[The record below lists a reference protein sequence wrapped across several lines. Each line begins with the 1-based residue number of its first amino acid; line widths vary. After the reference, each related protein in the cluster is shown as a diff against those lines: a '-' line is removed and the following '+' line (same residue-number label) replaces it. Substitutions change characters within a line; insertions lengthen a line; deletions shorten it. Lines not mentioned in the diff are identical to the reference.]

1 MRKPLGLLLWTGRS
15 EIDGRPIAVI
25 LTGLQSKSRNKKT
38 GPMLQTW
45 IIRARVHPVT
55 AIRTGGDV
63 SICGDCPLRGLG
75 CYVEAGQA
83 PAAVYRALRAGRYER
98 YEPAEHNQHLRGQR
112 IRMGSYGDPA
122 AAPYRVWANLARV
135 CDDHTGYTHQHANP
149 KFWRFRQL
157 LMASVDSPAGAAEA
171 QSRGWRTFRVDAR
184 PGGSTEILENEVN
197 CPASNESGNRLDC
210 YHCGACSGN
219 RRPIGAPM
227 AVSICIDVHG
237 RPGTVSQFRQ
247 AVTS

>member
-25 LTGLQSKSRNKKT
+25 LTGLQARSRNKKT

-83 PAAVYRALRAGRYER
+83 PAAVYRALRAGRYDR

-122 AAPYRVWANLARV
+122 AAPYKIWANLARV
-135 CDDHTGYTHQHANP
+135 CDDWTGYTHQHAVP

-157 LMASVDSPAGAAEA
+157 LMASVDSPADFRK
-171 QSRGWRTFRVDAR
+171 RG
-184 PGGSTEILENEVN
+184 
-197 CPASNESGNRLDC
+197 
-210 YHCGACSGN
+210 
-219 RRPIGAPM
+219 
-227 AVSICIDVHG
+227 
-237 RPGTVSQFRQ
+237 
-247 AVTS
+247 